1 MSRSHTVLDCAS
13 EAAPMTSDASTV
25 LAHYVFV
32 DIVGFTRDRS
42 VEAQADVVATL
53 NGLIRSG
60 LDRFKA
66 FEARS
71 ILLPTGDGVCVALLG
86 GDLPYDVHL
95 KFAVNLLADLE
106 SCNVHQADAMRR
118 FALRVGVNQN
128 VDNLVTD
135 VNGKSNVAG
144 SGISW
149 AQRIMDFADANQ
161 ILVGQAV
168 FHVLQSREAYMKQF
182 RAYSGV
188 AKHNTRI
195 AVYQYIK
202 PGTPGLNVAVPTAFA
217 SAPAAAKI
225 SRVAAY
231 YMALCMKYQEFL
243 LARADEH
250 AFEIAACVWLWF
262 RAQDVHA
269 IEAGARQGN
278 WNPRTWGAPSSVA
291 EAQYRHYAEID
302 FWTLA
307 ELKSRIVEKEFAGLA
322 SCFADDSVLFLSDE
336 GEKRLAEEHPD
347 AVRAIV
353 KVA

>member
-1 MSRSHTVLDCAS
+1 
-13 EAAPMTSDASTV
+13 MTSDASTV
-25 LAHYVFV
+25 LAHHVFV
-32 DIVGFTRDRS
+32 DIVGFTRERS

-66 FEARS
+66 LEARS

-95 KFAVNLLADLE
+95 KFAVNLLADLQ
-106 SCNVHQADAMRR
+106 NYNNHQADAMRR
-118 FALRVGVNQN
+118 FALRIGVNQN

-135 VNGKSNVAG
+135 VNGSSNVAG

-161 ILVGQAV
+161 ILVGEAV

-202 PGTPGLNVAVPTAFA
+202 PGTPGLDTGVPTAFA
-217 SAPAAAKI
+217 SAPTVPRI
-225 SRVAAY
+225 SRVSAY

-250 AFEIAACVWLWF
+250 AFEFAACVWLWF
-262 RAQDVHA
+262 RAQDVHSLEPEGEHEHWKA
-269 IEAGARQGN
+269 
-278 WNPRTWGAPSSVA
+278 RTWGAPNSTA
-291 EAQYRHYAEID
+291 EAQYLHYAEID

-307 ELKSRIVEKEFAGLA
+307 ELKNRIVDKEFAGL
-322 SCFADDSVLFLSDE
+322 SPCFADDSVVFLSDE
-336 GEKRLAEEHPD
+336 GETRLLEEHPD
-347 AVRAIV
+347 AVNSIV
-353 KVA
+353 RMS